1 MNELKIYLRIRDYIY
16 SFERT
21 SFAFVYIYVLI
32 LEFFYKNIFT
42 KYLLKSLFLTLV
54 KRGNND
60 LKLIL
65 RIRHILLDLLW
76 DLEITHDVDIYLLN
90 LDLKRELTIDLNLIE
105 KIIGVA
111 LQIGKFREV
120 AEMVPSMAAYQTFP
134 QSFLKYLS
142 GITYS
147 FSDVDRALVEFKKS
161 FELLKN
167 EKNRELDYIYY
178 DHIWNLNFDKEF
190 FDFDIERVKI
200 NNLNYISSNKKSLHF
215 IASCDVN
222 YFKIYHASF
231 IEEFTKNNQGNLSI
245 FVAVTNENEKHYCE
259 SIATRNMDCK
269 SGQVTIVTRLVK
281 HDLKKC
287 KIGVYS
293 SLLRFIEAGDVLL
306 NSNDSVMILD
316 IDINSNYNFEKLIE
330 SFNVNIGVTT
340 SQIDLTPWSKYSVG
354 ITFINNDY
362 LGQFFIK
369 VLNKFY
375 LNAIDKGTRWTID
388 QVGFY
393 LLMEKMASI
402 GIFPYLAN
410 FESVGR
416 ELTMLKARNLTN
428 LKVKAKELNT

>member
-1 MNELKIYLRIRDYIY
+1 MYLRFRDFIY
-16 SFERT
+16 SFARIR
-21 SFAFVYIYVLI
+21 FAFVYIYVLI

-42 KYLLKSLFLTLV
+42 KYLLKNLFITLV
-54 KRGNND
+54 KLGNND

-65 RIRHILLDLLW
+65 RIRHIFMDLLW
-76 DLEITHDVDIYLLN
+76 DLKITHDIDVYLIN
-90 LDLKRELTIDLNLIE
+90 LDIKRELAIDLNLIE

-120 AEMVPSMAAYQTFP
+120 AKMVPSMAAYQTFP

-142 GITYS
+142 GINYS
-147 FSDVDRALVEFKKS
+147 FSDVERALVEFGKS

-167 EKNRELDYIYY
+167 EKNAELSYIYH
-178 DHIWNLNFDKEF
+178 DHVWNLNFDKEF
-190 FDFDIERVKI
+190 FDSDLERVKI
-200 NNLNYISSNKKSLHF
+200 NNLNYISSKKKSIHF
-215 IASCDVN
+215 ITSCDIN
-222 YFKIYHASF
+222 YFRIYHASF
-231 IEEFTKNNQGNLSI
+231 IEEFTKKNRGKLSI
-245 FVAVTNENEKHYCE
+245 FVAVANENEKEYCE

-269 SGQVTIVTRLVK
+269 SGQVTIVTRLIK
-281 HDLKKC
+281 HDLEKC

-306 NSNDSVMILD
+306 KSNDSVMILD
-316 IDINSNYNFEKLIE
+316 VDINSNYNFEKLIE
-330 SFNVNIGVTT
+330 SFNINIGLST
-340 SQIDLTPWSKYSVG
+340 SQIDVTPWAKYSVG

-362 LGQFFIK
+362 FGQFFIK

-393 LLMEKMASI
+393 LLLEKMASI
-402 GIFPYLAN
+402 GVFPNSAN
-410 FESVGR
+410 FESLGR
-416 ELTMLKARNLTN
+416 ELTMLKARNLTT